1 MSTFSEQ
8 ISSNKAVI
16 RFDVVGGP
24 ERTAVAEDMSFLNYR
39 LGSVE
44 VSHEITKEQP
54 DIIWYYDEA
63 VKSIRYEN
71 EQLIL
76 TSFWE
81 EGELNKIMVTMLANQ
96 MDKEGLHPFHSS
108 SVVYRG
114 HGILLVGG
122 ENNHGKS
129 MTQLE
134 GCRRGASIFSTETTV
149 MDHETGI
156 ALYGYYPAPG
166 LEGLDSSGLLPVMAL
181 NVDNVDVNFFRIKP
195 ESLSAFVSQ
204 WEYRNSLSNWE
215 SDELLKMADL
225 VYTGRFDLN
234 PARNTR
240 EKLLL
245 PLADIKPLQQPGVY
259 VAVMNP
265 AGRYS
270 YSNAA
275 TLFTLSDI
283 GVSAHRYHNR
293 LDVFTQSLEDGAA
306 QSGID
311 VQLLNTKGQTLAEA
325 KSDAQGHVT
334 LQNDDKD
341 AALLLARK
349 DGQTTL
355 LDLKLPALDLAE
367 FSIAG
372 APGFSKQLFMFGPRD
387 LYRPGETVI
396 LNALLRDG
404 DGKPLAEQPVKF
416 EVVQPDG
423 QVIRS
428 LSANRSTVCISL
440 PGRLIVGRRPVCG
453 ISAPAPATI
462 SRASGISTLK
472 ILCLSVWR

>member
-156 ALYGYYPAPG
+156 ALYGSKNIYVRKRAKG
-166 LEGLDSSGLLPVMAL
+166 TERSDLADQDEGVKMFFGDEPEMPMCYEPTNMDLAIMPCIDGWFKTEVKPMGQFEAAYQSYHSMM
-181 NVDNVDVNFFRIKP
+181 NFFGLNQLLCGKHGRVMPIVDTD
-195 ESLSAFVSQ
+195 ERRQDRGAFCAK
-204 WEYRNSLSNWE
+204 Y
-215 SDELLKMADL
+215 A
-225 VYTGRFDLN
+225 
-234 PARNTR
+234 
-240 EKLLL
+240 
-245 PLADIKPLQQPGVY
+245 
-259 VAVMNP
+259 
-265 AGRYS
+265 AGRPY
-270 YSNAA
+270 
-275 TLFTLSDI
+275 FMI
-283 GVSAHRYHNR
+283 R
-293 LDVFTQSLEDGAA
+293 
-306 QSGID
+306 
-311 VQLLNTKGQTLAEA
+311 A
-325 KSDAQGHVT
+325 KSPQLVFDEI
-334 LQNDDKD
+334 DK
-341 AALLLARK
+341 LM
-349 DGQTTL
+349 
-355 LDLKLPALDLAE
+355 E
-367 FSIAG
+367 
-372 APGFSKQLFMFGPRD
+372 QLH
-387 LYRPGETVI
+387 
-396 LNALLRDG
+396 LN
-404 DGKPLAEQPVKF
+404 
-416 EVVQPDG
+416 
-423 QVIRS
+423 
-428 LSANRSTVCISL
+428 
-440 PGRLIVGRRPVCG
+440 
-453 ISAPAPATI
+453 
-462 SRASGISTLK
+462 
-472 ILCLSVWR
+472 

>member
-8 ISSNKAVI
+8 ISSNKAAI

-156 ALYGYYPAPG
+156 ALYGSKNIYVRKRAKG
-166 LEGLDSSGLLPVMAL
+166 TERSDLADQDEGVKMFFGDEPEMPMCYEPTNMDLAIMPCIDGWFKTEVKPMGQFEAAYQSYHSMM
-181 NVDNVDVNFFRIKP
+181 NFFGLNQLLCGKHGLVMPIVDIDERRQDRG
-195 ESLSAFVSQ
+195 AFCAK
-204 WEYRNSLSNWE
+204 Y
-215 SDELLKMADL
+215 A
-225 VYTGRFDLN
+225 
-234 PARNTR
+234 
-240 EKLLL
+240 
-245 PLADIKPLQQPGVY
+245 
-259 VAVMNP
+259 
-265 AGRYS
+265 AGRPY
-270 YSNAA
+270 
-275 TLFTLSDI
+275 FMI
-283 GVSAHRYHNR
+283 R
-293 LDVFTQSLEDGAA
+293 
-306 QSGID
+306 
-311 VQLLNTKGQTLAEA
+311 A
-325 KSDAQGHVT
+325 KSPQLVFDEI
-334 LQNDDKD
+334 DK
-341 AALLLARK
+341 LM
-349 DGQTTL
+349 
-355 LDLKLPALDLAE
+355 E
-367 FSIAG
+367 
-372 APGFSKQLFMFGPRD
+372 QLH
-387 LYRPGETVI
+387 
-396 LNALLRDG
+396 LN
-404 DGKPLAEQPVKF
+404 
-416 EVVQPDG
+416 
-423 QVIRS
+423 
-428 LSANRSTVCISL
+428 
-440 PGRLIVGRRPVCG
+440 
-453 ISAPAPATI
+453 
-462 SRASGISTLK
+462 
-472 ILCLSVWR
+472 

>member
-166 LEGLDSSGLLPVMAL
+166 LEGLDGSGLLPVMAL
-181 NVDNVDVNFFRIKP
+181 KTRVAAVRAVPAGTCVSYGCTARLERDSRLAVLPVGYGDGYPRLLSNRMEVLLRGRRCPVVGRICMDMCMVDVTDVPDAVPGDVAELYGREGLLEQAAALAGTIP
-195 ESLSAFVSQ
+195 
-204 WEYRNSLSNWE
+204 Y
-215 SDELLKMADL
+215 ELLCN
-225 VYTGRFDLN
+225 VNPRVPRIYTGR
-234 PARNTR
+234 
-240 EKLLL
+240 
-245 PLADIKPLQQPGVY
+245 
-259 VAVMNP
+259 
-265 AGRYS
+265 
-270 YSNAA
+270 
-275 TLFTLSDI
+275 
-283 GVSAHRYHNR
+283 
-293 LDVFTQSLEDGAA
+293 
-306 QSGID
+306 
-311 VQLLNTKGQTLAEA
+311 
-325 KSDAQGHVT
+325 
-334 LQNDDKD
+334 
-341 AALLLARK
+341 
-349 DGQTTL
+349 
-355 LDLKLPALDLAE
+355 
-367 FSIAG
+367 
-372 APGFSKQLFMFGPRD
+372 
-387 LYRPGETVI
+387 GE
-396 LNALLRDG
+396 
-404 DGKPLAEQPVKF
+404 
-416 EVVQPDG
+416 
-423 QVIRS
+423 
-428 LSANRSTVCISL
+428 
-440 PGRLIVGRRPVCG
+440 
-453 ISAPAPATI
+453 
-462 SRASGISTLK
+462 
-472 ILCLSVWR
+472 

>member
-156 ALYGYYPAPG
+156 ALYGSKNIYVRKRAKG
-166 LEGLDSSGLLPVMAL
+166 TERSDLADQDEGVKMFFGDEPEMPMCYEPTNMDLAIMPCIDGWFKTEVKPMGQFEAAYQSYHSMM
-181 NVDNVDVNFFRIKP
+181 NFFGLNQLLCGKHGLVMTIVDTDERRQDRG
-195 ESLSAFVSQ
+195 AFCAK
-204 WEYRNSLSNWE
+204 Y
-215 SDELLKMADL
+215 A
-225 VYTGRFDLN
+225 
-234 PARNTR
+234 
-240 EKLLL
+240 
-245 PLADIKPLQQPGVY
+245 
-259 VAVMNP
+259 
-265 AGRYS
+265 AGRPY
-270 YSNAA
+270 
-275 TLFTLSDI
+275 FMI
-283 GVSAHRYHNR
+283 R
-293 LDVFTQSLEDGAA
+293 
-306 QSGID
+306 
-311 VQLLNTKGQTLAEA
+311 A
-325 KSDAQGHVT
+325 KSPQLVFDEI
-334 LQNDDKD
+334 DK
-341 AALLLARK
+341 LM
-349 DGQTTL
+349 
-355 LDLKLPALDLAE
+355 E
-367 FSIAG
+367 
-372 APGFSKQLFMFGPRD
+372 QLH
-387 LYRPGETVI
+387 
-396 LNALLRDG
+396 LN
-404 DGKPLAEQPVKF
+404 
-416 EVVQPDG
+416 
-423 QVIRS
+423 
-428 LSANRSTVCISL
+428 
-440 PGRLIVGRRPVCG
+440 
-453 ISAPAPATI
+453 
-462 SRASGISTLK
+462 
-472 ILCLSVWR
+472 

>member
-96 MDKEGLHPFHSS
+96 MDKVGLHPFHSS
-108 SVVYRG
+108 SVVYKG

-156 ALYGYYPAPG
+156 ALYGSKNIYVRKRAKG
-166 LEGLDSSGLLPVMAL
+166 TERSDLADQDEGVKMFFGDEPEMPMCYEPTNMDLAIMPCIDGWFKTEVKPMGQFEAAYQSYHSMM
-181 NVDNVDVNFFRIKP
+181 NFFG
-195 ESLSAFVSQ
+195 LNQ
-204 WEYRNSLSNWE
+204 
-215 SDELLKMADL
+215 LLCGKYGL
-225 VYTGRFDLN
+225 VM
-234 PARNTR
+234 
-240 EKLLL
+240 
-245 PLADIKPLQQPGVY
+245 PLWTPTS
-259 VAVMNP
+259 
-265 AGRYS
+265 AGRTG
-270 YSNAA
+270 AP
-275 TLFTLSDI
+275 
-283 GVSAHRYHNR
+283 SAPS
-293 LDVFTQSLEDGAA
+293 TPP
-306 QSGID
+306 
-311 VQLLNTKGQTLAEA
+311 
-325 KSDAQGHVT
+325 
-334 LQNDDKD
+334 
-341 AALLLARK
+341 AALLHVRAN
-349 DGQTTL
+349 
-355 LDLKLPALDLAE
+355 P
-367 FSIAG
+367 SW
-372 APGFSKQLFMFGPRD
+372 
-387 LYRPGETVI
+387 
-396 LNALLRDG
+396 
-404 DGKPLAEQPVKF
+404 
-416 EVVQPDG
+416 
-423 QVIRS
+423 S
-428 LSANRSTVCISL
+428 LTRSTS
-440 PGRLIVGRRPVCG
+440 
-453 ISAPAPATI
+453 
-462 SRASGISTLK
+462 
-472 ILCLSVWR
+472 